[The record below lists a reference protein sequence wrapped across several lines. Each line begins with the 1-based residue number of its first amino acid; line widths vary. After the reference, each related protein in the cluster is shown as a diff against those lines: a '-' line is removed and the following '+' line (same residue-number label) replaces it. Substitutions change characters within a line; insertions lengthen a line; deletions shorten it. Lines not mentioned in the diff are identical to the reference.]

1 MFSEAINIY
10 RVTPPYE
17 VFTVQI
23 IFHTVNMKLVKGSKY
38 SVKLYEVKS
47 LINDHCIKVL
57 PP

>member
-1 MFSEAINIY
+1 MFFEAINIY

-38 SVKLYEVKS
+38 SVK
-47 LINDHCIKVL
+47 
-57 PP
+57 